1 MTESS
6 KHTIIIAEVGV
17 NHGGNFDL
25 ACRLVKLAA
34 QAGADYVKF
43 QTFKAE
49 NLVCADASR
58 AEYQK
63 RNCGGD
69 ETQLQMLKKLELKAG
84 DFSRLADV
92 CRSEGVGFL
101 SSAFDS
107 ESIALLNAIG
117 MDYWKI
123 PSGEITNLPYL
134 EQIAACRGKIILSTG
149 MSVADEIAAAV
160 AVLSAAG
167 VPKSDIALLH
177 CNTQYPTPPA
187 DVNLRA
193 METLRA
199 LRCGMT
205 GYSDHTE
212 GIAIPIAA
220 VALGA
225 EIIEKHFTYD
235 KNAAGPDHRASAD
248 PAEFAAMVRGIRST
262 EAALGSPLKHVTD
275 SERPNVAIARK
286 SIVASRHIA
295 KGELLTPENITTKR
309 PGTGISPM
317 RWHEVTGTRA
327 VTDFLPDQQIIL

>member
-1 MTESS
+1 MTEDK

-17 NHGGNFDL
+17 NHGGDFDL
-25 ACRLVKLAA
+25 ACRMIKLAA
-34 QAGADYVKF
+34 EAGADYVKF

-69 ETQLQMLKKLELKAG
+69 ETQLQMLRKLELKAA
-84 DFSRLADV
+84 DFSRLAEV
-92 CRSEGVGFL
+92 CRSCGVGFL
-101 SSAFDS
+101 SSAFDA
-107 ESIALLNAIG
+107 ESITLLNGIG

-134 EQIAACRGKIILSTG
+134 EQIAACGGKIILSTG
-149 MSVADEIAAAV
+149 MSTPEEVTEAV
-160 AVLSAAG
+160 GVLTAAG
-167 VPKSDIALLH
+167 IPKSDIALLH

-199 LRCGMT
+199 LGCGMT

-235 KNAAGPDHRASAD
+235 KNASGPDHKASAD
-248 PAEFAAMVRGIRST
+248 PEEFAAMVKGIRAT
-262 EAALGSPLKHVTD
+262 EEALGSPLKHVTD
-275 SERPNVAIARK
+275 SERPNIAVARK
-286 SIVASRHIA
+286 SIVASRAIA
-295 KGELLTPENITTKR
+295 KGELLTAENLTVKR

-317 RWHEVTGTRA
+317 RWHEITGTRA
-327 VTDFLPDQQIIL
+327 VTDFRPDQQITV